1 VRRPA
6 LLLTAPLLALALT
19 GCLDQPEEA
28 NDNGPLEVPSLAP
41 SVFRTPVPVESPPLT
56 VEVPGETRSP
66 G

>member
-1 VRRPA
+1 MRRLALTLAVPA
-6 LLLTAPLLALALT
+6 LALALT

-28 NDNGPLEVPSLAP
+28 NDNGPIEVPSLPA
-41 SVFRTPVPVESPPLT
+41 VERTPVPVETAPLT